1 MVKKRVFEL
10 ARELNVENK
19 AVMNKLKQLGREVKS
34 HMSTLEDN
42 EVELLMKEFS
52 TRPAGAGQKNAVE
65 KGEPAAAEKETSSP
79 PDNNEPV
86 KKAAPA
92 AAPAE
97 RPAAGG
103 GGGGRRHDRGPGL
116 VDKVPS
122 RPPDRRFDGREKNRK
137 PPQPADRQQAGLKK
151 EAAAQPAAQAVQQGR
166 HPAAA
171 APGVQGQPARPGQG
185 QPGRP
190 AQGQAGG
197 QGQHVGQGQPAG
209 QGQRRDRSPGG
220 KPRRPEGQRPAQGD
234 KSGRPP
240 QQQRD
245 RGPRPSE
252 KAAGEGAVAAGAPA
266 NRAARTEL
274 KVPKVPE
281 QVKALDKAKAA
292 EKSRGRAQQNQP
304 KAQPAKGRDRLL
316 DAEENELEKK
326 LRTRQAGRKKQ
337 QRQDEAR
344 PVVVE
349 KKPLVIGETVTV
361 QELAEK
367 MKKSAAE
374 LIKRLM
380 MLGVLATI
388 NQEIDADTATILA
401 NEMGFEVEVKVQLD
415 AEALL
420 EQEVV
425 DDPADLK
432 PRPCVV
438 TVMGHV
444 DHGKTSLLDAIRET
458 NVIATEAGGITQH
471 IGAYQVEHNGK
482 KITFLDTPGHEA
494 FTAMRARG
502 ARVTDIAILVVA
514 ADDGVMPQTVEAIN
528 HARAAEVP
536 IIVAINK
543 MDKPDAQPD
552 RVKQQLTE
560 HGLVSE
566 EWGGDTI
573 CVPVSAKSRQ
583 GIDELLEMILLVA
596 EMGELKANPDRPARG
611 TVIEAKLDKGRG
623 PVATVLVQNGT
634 LQVGD
639 NIVAGSAFGKVRA
652 MLDDKGRRVKKAPP
666 SMPVEVLGFHEVPQ
680 AGDAF
685 YVTPDEK
692 TARQVAEKRQLRKRQ
707 EELKQTTRVS
717 LDDLFKHIKEGQ
729 VKELNLIVKADV
741 QGSVEALRQALERL
755 SNEEVKVRII
765 HGGVGAI
772 NESDIMLASASNA
785 IILGFNVR
793 PDVNARR
800 AAETEKI
807 DIRLYRVIYDAIEDV
822 KAAMSGLLDPEYREV
837 ALGRVEVRKVY
848 KVSKV
853 GTIAGCYVLEGK
865 VVRDASVRLV
875 RDGVVIYE
883 GKLASLKR
891 FKDDVRE
898 VMQGYECGI
907 MLDNWNDI
915 QENDIIEAYTMEA
928 VKRELA

>member
-1 MVKKRVFEL
+1 
-10 ARELNVENK
+10 
-19 AVMNKLKQLGREVKS
+19 
-34 HMSTLEDN
+34 
-42 EVELLMKEFS
+42 
-52 TRPAGAGQKNAVE
+52 RP
-65 KGEPAAAEKETSSP
+65 PAT
-79 PDNNEPV
+79 
-86 KKAAPA
+86 
-92 AAPAE
+92 
-97 RPAAGG
+97 G

-116 VDKVPS
+116 VDRVPA
-122 RPPDRRFDGREKNRK
+122 RPPDRRFDEREKNKK
-137 PPQPADRQQAGLKK
+137 PPQPVDRQAAGQRKEQTGQPGQAAQNRQQA
-151 EAAAQPAAQAVQQGR
+151 QPGQTG
-166 HPAAA
+166 
-171 APGVQGQPARPGQG
+171 QGQPVRQGQG
-185 QPGRP
+185 QPGR
-190 AQGQAGG
+190 QGQV
-197 QGQHVGQGQPAG
+197 QVSGQGQPAG
-209 QGQRRDRSPGG
+209 QGQRRDRGPGG

-234 KSGRPP
+234 KPNRPP
-240 QQQRD
+240 QQQQRD
-245 RGPRPSE
+245 RGPRPAE
-252 KAAGEGAVAAGAPA
+252 KTAGDGTAVSAAA
-266 NRAARTEL
+266 RAARNEL

-326 LRTRQAGRKKQ
+326 LRARQAGRKKQ
-337 QRQDEAR
+337 QKQEETKPA
-344 PVVVE
+344 VVE

-401 NEMGFEVEVKVQLD
+401 NEMGYEVEVKVQLD

-425 DDPADLK
+425 DDPASLK

-444 DHGKTSLLDAIRET
+444 DHGKTSLLDAIRQT

-502 ARVTDIAILVVA
+502 AKVTDIAILVVA

-528 HARAAEVP
+528 HAKAAEVP

-573 CVPVSAKSRQ
+573 CVPVSAKSKQ

-623 PVATVLVQNGT
+623 PVATVLVQN
-634 LQVGD
+634 
-639 NIVAGSAFGKVRA
+639 
-652 MLDDKGRRVKKAPP
+652 
-666 SMPVEVLGFHEVPQ
+666 
-680 AGDAF
+680 
-685 YVTPDEK
+685 
-692 TARQVAEKRQLRKRQ
+692 
-707 EELKQTTRVS
+707 
-717 LDDLFKHIKEGQ
+717 
-729 VKELNLIVKADV
+729 
-741 QGSVEALRQALERL
+741 
-755 SNEEVKVRII
+755 
-765 HGGVGAI
+765 
-772 NESDIMLASASNA
+772 
-785 IILGFNVR
+785 
-793 PDVNARR
+793 
-800 AAETEKI
+800 
-807 DIRLYRVIYDAIEDV
+807 
-822 KAAMSGLLDPEYREV
+822 
-837 ALGRVEVRKVY
+837 
-848 KVSKV
+848 
-853 GTIAGCYVLEGK
+853 
-865 VVRDASVRLV
+865 
-875 RDGVVIYE
+875 
-883 GKLASLKR
+883 
-891 FKDDVRE
+891 
-898 VMQGYECGI
+898 
-907 MLDNWNDI
+907 
-915 QENDIIEAYTMEA
+915 
-928 VKRELA
+928 